1 MLRASRPS
9 PVEPADRRSGG
20 GRGSSDGRVRA
31 VNVRLP
37 VPRFLKQCLGW
48 ADPSAVNTGFGYRV
62 RARVASQRGFTLI
75 EVLVSALITTLIA
88 TAVAGALITNT
99 DIISNQTNRSE
110 AETLAEQDQERLKGL
125 SAEQLDNLSQS
136 YNVTAHGTVF
146 TINSQ
151 AWYLSSTNGQ
161 SCTTS
166 GGASATYFKTIST
179 VTNTNSAGTAKTL
192 ASDESVISPD
202 AGGSLLVQFHDQTA
216 NPLSGVG
223 LAATGPESDSGTSDA
238 TGCVIFS
245 GLNTGT
251 YNLTYT
257 DIGYV
262 DPNGNPS
269 PLTDTATVAST
280 GIASPGKGNPIELGQ
295 AGGLTANYQTNDGSP
310 VTAYA
315 DGLSWFSSGGAGIP
329 MASYRTNASS
339 LAATGQTVT
348 ASAPTSV
355 MGLFPFVS
363 SQSPVSYTS
372 NYQVWAGTCRQ
383 EQPPSGTDM
392 VTVQPGSSLTGSSS
406 PPISEPALQLT
417 LTFNGTKKKP
427 SDVKIFFTSGTGN
440 SCSDTW
446 GPETSAMASNGP
458 GTSGSTIG
466 SYVYGLPFASSATS
480 GSTASASGQTGL
492 LTVCAD
498 YNSSGSTYYSYT
510 QPAAS
515 GFTDSYSTAYQLTI
529 PLIST
534 GSSPSSKTK
543 C

>member
-1 MLRASRPS
+1 MDVRS
-9 PVEPADRRSGG
+9 PG
-20 GRGSSDGRVRA
+20 GRLRA
-31 VNVRLP
+31 VNVRLLAI
-37 VPRFLKQCLGW
+37 RFLKQRLGW
-48 ADPSAVNTGFGYRV
+48 ADPSAVNKGFGYRV

-125 SAEQLDNLSQS
+125 SAEQLDNLSQT
-136 YNVTAHGTVF
+136 YNVTAEGTAF
-146 TINSQ
+146 TISSQ

-161 SCTTS
+161 SCTTA

-179 VTNTNSAGTAKTL
+179 VTNTNSAGTTKTL
-192 ASDESVISPD
+192 ATDESVISPD

-216 NPLSGVG
+216 SPLAGVG
-223 LAATGPESDSGTSDA
+223 LSATGPESDSGTSDA

-251 YNLTYT
+251 YSLTYT

-269 PLTDTATVAST
+269 ALTDTATVAST

-295 AGGLTANYQTNDGSP
+295 AGGITGNFATTDTSA

-329 MASYRTNASS
+329 MASYRYNAKTITSS
-339 LAATGQTVT
+339 IPTIT
-348 ASAPTSV
+348 APNGPSN

-363 SQSPVSYTS
+363 SQSPVSYTN

-383 EQPPSGTDM
+383 EQPPAGTDTF
-392 VTVQPGSSLTGSSS
+392 TVAPGSNNPQT
-406 PPISEPALQLT
+406 ITEPALQVNFT
-417 LTFNGTKKKP
+417 WAGNKKAP
-427 SDVKIFFTSGTGN
+427 TDVKTVFTSGTGN
-440 SCSDTW
+440 TCSDTW
-446 GPETSAMASNGP
+446 AETGSWGGSGPS
-458 GTSGSTIG
+458 G

-480 GSTASASGQTGL
+480 GSTASGSGQTGSL
-492 LTVCAD
+492 TTCVDYNNGGTYYDYTSPSYTPSFSTPYALTVAL
-498 YNSSGSTYYSYT
+498 STT
-510 QPAAS
+510 
-515 GFTDSYSTAYQLTI
+515 STKA
-529 PLIST
+529 
-534 GSSPSSKTK
+534 K

>member
-1 MLRASRPS
+1 MDVRSPGGRLRA
-9 PVEPADRRSGG
+9 A
-20 GRGSSDGRVRA
+20 
-31 VNVRLP
+31 NVRLLAI
-37 VPRFLKQCLGW
+37 RFLKQRLGW
-48 ADPSAVNTGFGYRV
+48 ADPSAVNKGFGYRV
-62 RARVASQRGFTLI
+62 RARIASQRGFTLI

-125 SAEQLDNLSQS
+125 SAEQLDNLSQT
-136 YNVTAHGTVF
+136 YNVTAGGTAF

-161 SCTTS
+161 SCTTA

-179 VTNTNSAGTAKTL
+179 VTNTNSAGTTKTL
-192 ASDESVISPD
+192 ATDESVISPD

-223 LAATGPESDSGTSDA
+223 LAATGPESDSGTSDG

-295 AGGLTANYQTNDGSP
+295 AGGITGNFATTDSST

-329 MASYRTNASS
+329 MASYRYNAKAITSS
-339 LAATGQTVT
+339 IPTIT
-348 ASAPTSV
+348 APSGPSN

-363 SQSPVSYTS
+363 SQSPVSYTN

-383 EQPPSGTDM
+383 EQPPAGTDTF
-392 VTVQPGSSLTGSSS
+392 TVAPGSNLAQT
-406 PPISEPALQLT
+406 ITEPALQVGFT
-417 LTFNGTKKKP
+417 WAGNKKAP
-427 SDVKIFFTSGTGN
+427 TDVKTVFTSGTGTT
-440 SCSDTW
+440 CSDTW
-446 GPETSAMASNGP
+446 AETGSWGGAGPS
-458 GTSGSTIG
+458 G
-466 SYVYGLPFASSATS
+466 SYVYGLPFASSTAT
-480 GSTASASGQTGL
+480 GSTASGSGQTGSL
-492 LTVCAD
+492 TTCVDYNNGGTYYDYTSPSYTPSFSTPYSLTVAL
-498 YNSSGSTYYSYT
+498 STT
-510 QPAAS
+510 
-515 GFTDSYSTAYQLTI
+515 STK
-529 PLIST
+529 
-534 GSSPSSKTK
+534 GK